1 MSLIENDNSVIQT
14 IISQIEP
21 NVMLHQ
27 IVKPKNS
34 SPGRINVSPDDE
46 SLQVAHIGLKLNQT
60 FKAHKHVIHNRNMPM
75 AQESWVV
82 ISGKVKV
89 FHYDLDDKIINE
101 SILFPGDCTITYR
114 GGHNYLALE
123 DNTFVYEIK
132 TGPYHGVENDKTFI
146 KTNVINL

>member
-1 MSLIENDNSVIQT
+1 MSLTDADNSVIQT
-14 IISQIEP
+14 IYSMIEP
-21 NVMLHQ
+21 DIMLHQ

-34 SPGRINVSPDDE
+34 SHGRINVSPDHE
-46 SLQVAHIGLKLNQT
+46 SLQVAHIRLKFNQT
-60 FKAHKHVIHNRNMPM
+60 FKAHKHVLHNRNMPM

-89 FHYDLDDKIINE
+89 FHYDLDDMIINE
-101 SILFPGDCTITYR
+101 SILLPGDCTITYR

-123 DNTFVYEIK
+123 DNSLVYEIK

-146 KTNVINL
+146 

>member
-1 MSLIENDNSVIQT
+1 MSRIEENNLKIITINSMIKPE
-14 IISQIEP
+14 I
-21 NVMLHQ
+21 MLHQ
-27 IVKPKNS
+27 VVKAKNL
-34 SPGRINVSPDDE
+34 SPGRINVSPDHE
-46 SLQVAHIGLKLNQT
+46 SLQVAHIGLKCNQT
-60 FKAHKHVIHNRNMPM
+60 FKAHKHVLHNRNMPM

-89 FHYDLDDKIINE
+89 FHYDLDDNIINE
-101 SILFPGDCTITYR
+101 CILLPGDCTITYR

-146 KTNVINL
+146 